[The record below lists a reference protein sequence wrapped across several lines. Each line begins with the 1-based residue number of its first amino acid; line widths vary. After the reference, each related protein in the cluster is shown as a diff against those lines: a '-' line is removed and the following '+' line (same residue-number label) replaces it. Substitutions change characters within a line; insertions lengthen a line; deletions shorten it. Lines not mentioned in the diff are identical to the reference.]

1 MAFAIA
7 LAVGESACSQKV
19 TIPIFRV
26 IRGDVIFN
34 GWQRL
39 RPAPSSAIP
48 GMMPTPAF
56 AMVTKVWWCSIS
68 CADTRVSPCSA
79 KSARFGDGDEGFK
92 FLDGDTEHGLE
103 RFQSIDPFLRTIIH
117 IFLLD

>member
-1 MAFAIA
+1 
-7 LAVGESACSQKV
+7 
-19 TIPIFRV
+19 
-26 IRGDVIFN
+26 
-34 GWQRL
+34 
-39 RPAPSSAIP
+39 
-48 GMMPTPAF
+48 MMPTPAF

-79 KSARFGDGDEGFK
+79 KSPRFGDGDEGFK

-103 RFQSIDPFLRTIIH
+103 GFQSIDPFLRTIIH

>member
-1 MAFAIA
+1 M
-7 LAVGESACSQKV
+7 
-19 TIPIFRV
+19 R
-26 IRGDVIFN
+26 
-34 GWQRL
+34 
-39 RPAPSSAIP
+39 
-48 GMMPTPAF
+48 PTPDF

-68 CADTRVSPCSA
+68 HAECRVSPCSA
-79 KSARFGDGDEGFK
+79 KPARFGDGDEGFK

>member
-1 MAFAIA
+1 MF
-7 LAVGESACSQKV
+7 S
-19 TIPIFRV
+19 
-26 IRGDVIFN
+26 

-79 KSARFGDGDEGFK
+79 KPARFGDGDEGFK

-103 RFQSIDPFLRTIIH
+103 RFKSIETVFKNNYPYFSIGLIKGPMID
-117 IFLLD
+117 